1 MFITPAYAQT
11 AGGGMETIVQMVPIA
26 LMFVIFYFLLIRP
39 QQQKAKQ
46 HQEVVSK
53 LKKGDSVILAGGI
66 LGKVA
71 RVRDGDPEI
80 DVEIAKG
87 TIVSVIRSSVSDVRN
102 KSDAAS
108 NAS

>member
-1 MFITPAYAQT
+1 MFITPAYAQS
-11 AGGGMETIVQMVPIA
+11 AGGGMDAMVQMVPIA

-46 HQEVVSK
+46 HQEIISK
-53 LKKGDSVILAGGI
+53 LQKGDSVILSGGI

-87 TIVSVIRSSVSDVRN
+87 TIVSVIRSAVTDVRN
-102 KSDAAS
+102 KT
-108 NAS
+108 

>member
-1 MFITPAYAQT
+1 MFISPAFAQGV
-11 AGGGMETIVQMVPIA
+11 GGSSTETLVQLVPIA

-46 HQEVVSK
+46 HQEVISK

-66 LGKVA
+66 IGKIS
-71 RVRDGDPEI
+71 RVRDGDPEM

-87 TIVSVIRSSVSDVRN
+87 TIVTVVRSSVSDVRN
-102 KSDAAS
+102 KTEAA
-108 NAS
+108 

>member
-1 MFITPAYAQT
+1 MFITPAYAQS
-11 AGGGMETIVQMVPIA
+11 AGGSMDAMVQLVPIA

-46 HQEVVSK
+46 HQEVISK
-53 LKKGDSVILAGGI
+53 LQKGDSVILSGGI

-87 TIVSVIRSSVSDVRN
+87 TVVSVIRSAVTDVRN
-102 KSDAAS
+102 KT
-108 NAS
+108 